1 MIVHG
6 RVKPVCYSHNG
17 CPMAFDIEGISK
29 HAVLLGQDCPEP
41 APVIELP
48 KWLLMTGVIYC

>member
-1 MIVHG
+1 
-6 RVKPVCYSHNG
+6 
-17 CPMAFDIEGISK
+17 MAFDIEGISK